1 MEDLSE
7 NLQELG
13 LSGREAEIY
22 LALLTKKEMTA
33 PEVAKITSVTRTKSY
48 EILQNLI
55 KKRVCNEKY
64 KNGTKV
70 FSSIEPTIAIQNM
83 LSVYENELNKK
94 KKIAELFKEDLIELH
109 KLKEEKEDPL
119 DYIEVLTDVGQ
130 IRKKWLNIQKNTIRE
145 LLYFTKP
152 PYTSSNIIDN
162 VAAEAKLINNNV
174 NCKSIYEYGITATI
188 EEKKNLVRVV
198 EEYNKIGEESRIIK
212 ELPMKL
218 AISDETITMLALND
232 RISLKSSIT
241 TIIVDH
247 PNFAKAQKEVFEVY
261 WMKGIP
267 VDEFKRDIER
277 KEKISA

>member
-1 MEDLSE
+1 MEDLLA

-247 PNFAKAQKEVFEVY
+247 PNFAKAQKEVFEAY
-261 WMKGIP
+261 WMKGVP
-267 VDEFKRDIER
+267 VDEFKRDIEIT
-277 KEKISA
+277 EKIRA

>member
-1 MEDLSE
+1 MEDLLA

-22 LALLTKKEMTA
+22 LALLMKKEMTA
-33 PEVAKITSVTRTKSY
+33 PDVAKITSVTRTKSY
-48 EILQNLI
+48 EILQNLV

-83 LSVYENELNKK
+83 LSVYEDELYKK
-94 KKIAELFKEDLIELH
+94 KKLAEQFKEDLIELH
-109 KLKEEKEDPL
+109 KLREGKEDPL

-130 IRKKWLNIQKNTIRE
+130 IRKKWLNIQKNTKRE

-162 VAAEAKLINNNV
+162 VSAEAKLINNNV
-174 NCKSIYEYGITATI
+174 NCKSIYEYGNDATN
-188 EEKKNLVRVV
+188 EEKKNLLRVV
-198 EEYNKIGEESRIIK
+198 EEYQKIGEESRIIK

-218 AISDETITMLALND
+218 AISDETITMLALHD
-232 RISLKSSIT
+232 RISLKLSIT
-241 TIIVDH
+241 TVIVDH